1 MRSLAS
7 SIRSRSS
14 DRATPKRRLRR
25 IGRSKKKLQQAVAE
39 EKRQNPGATVEI
51 WAMDAI
57 AANPAFA
64 HACNVGAE
72 VRRPASIA
80 AQQERSEDWFFD
92 YLPSSGNH
100 IYVGESRASLLPDF
114 HYRC

>member
-1 MRSLAS
+1 LYAFDLIEHSLG
-7 SIRSRSS
+7 
-14 DRATPKRRLRR
+14 T
-25 IGRSKKKLQQAVAE
+25 GV
-39 EKRQNPGATVEI
+39 
-51 WAMDAI
+51 
-57 AANPAFA
+57 FA

-80 AQQERSEDWFFD
+80 AQQERSEDWFFY